1 MGIQNIRKHL
11 QESGMQSASTSVS
24 AMHAWSV
31 VPRTMSTRTEE
42 FMYIVYFISDIHLLE
57 YILLILKRAS
67 AREV

>member
-1 MGIQNIRKHL
+1 
-11 QESGMQSASTSVS
+11 
-24 AMHAWSV
+24 
-31 VPRTMSTRTEE
+31 MSTPTEE